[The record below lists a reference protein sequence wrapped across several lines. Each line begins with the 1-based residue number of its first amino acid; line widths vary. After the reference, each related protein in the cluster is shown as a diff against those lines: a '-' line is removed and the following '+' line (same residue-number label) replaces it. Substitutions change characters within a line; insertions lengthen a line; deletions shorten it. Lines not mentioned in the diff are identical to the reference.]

1 VVNEKY
7 QPDQP
12 QEESNLRKSSEIAKL
27 VVIIIVWISL
37 FILSFF
43 TYFSIPFLIFVT
55 WFIIA
60 AFIKLLKKDEDHG
73 SGYDKEV

>member
-1 VVNEKY
+1 MVNEKY

-12 QEESNLRKSSEIAKL
+12 RAESNLRQSSEIVKL
-27 VVIIIVWISL
+27 VVIIIVWIGL

-43 TYFSIPFLIFVT
+43 TYFSIPFLIFIT

-60 AFIKLLKKDEDHG
+60 AFIKLIKKDEDNG